1 MENTK
6 KYIDDLYL
14 PNDNNL
20 CVKRI
25 TDTSKLPTKER
36 DSDEGYDIYS
46 DEDITIPNG
55 QTRKISTGIISYV
68 SSNGNHWLQVESRS
82 GLSCKGLF
90 VIGGIVDS
98 SYRGEIGVIMA
109 NLSGEDYD
117 IKQGNKIAQMVIRSH
132 KTMPIKEVQEV
143 SVGERGTNGFGSSGL

>member
-1 MENTK
+1 MENVTNMVGAEE
-6 KYIDDLYL
+6 IN
-14 PNDNNL
+14 PTL

-46 DEDITIPNG
+46 NEDITIPNG

-68 SSNGNHWLQVESRS
+68 SDDDYWLQVESRS

-109 NLSGEDYD
+109 NLSGEDYN
-117 IKQGNKIAQMVIRSH
+117 IKQGNKIAQMVIRAH
-132 KTMPIKEVQEV
+132 KSMPINEVEEV
-143 SVGERGTNGFGSSGL
+143 SIGERGTNGFGSSGV